1 MTVVPVVPV
10 VLAHTLSGQALIRQD
25 VTPLALT
32 YVGFLLML
40 AFRVRRGRR
49 PALPEGGAAPEGPKG
64 LATLARFVLV
74 TATAGYAVFL
84 GIDVVFYF
92 VLGGQ
97 HASFLVQALWGGA
110 FLAFVV
116 AVPVFLAASWIEG
129 RLRVRRTGEGHRSHR
144 SG

>member
-1 MTVVPVVPV
+1 MTVVLV

-49 PALPEGGAAPEGPKG
+49 PALPDAGDAPPNGAAG
-64 LATLARFVLV
+64 LVPLARFVLV

-84 GIDVVFYF
+84 AIDVVFYF

-97 HASFLVQALWGGA
+97 HASFLVQAVTGGA
-110 FLAFVV
+110 FLAYVV